1 MKFFG
6 LEKLSL
12 VDYDDHTA
20 ATVFTGGC
28 NLLCPY
34 CHNSGLVK
42 VDGAAIYSEED
53 ILSYLKKRQGLL
65 DGLAITGGE
74 PTLHKNLPDF
84 IKKVKELGY
93 EVKLDSNGTNPEML
107 DYLFSTGLVDYA
119 AMDIKNCLDKYCF
132 TVGKEIDLSPIKES
146 VELIMKKAKDYEF
159 RTTIVAQFHTEEDIE
174 KIGAWI
180 KGAKKYALQK
190 FTDSGN
196 CLEEGFSP
204 IPEEQANRFLEII
217 KKYIPNSKLRGY

>member
-34 CHNSGLVK
+34 CHNGGLVK
-42 VDGAAIYSEED
+42 VEGSAIYSEEE
-53 ILSYLKKRQGLL
+53 ILAYLKKRQGLL

-74 PTLHKNLPDF
+74 PTLHKDLPDF
-84 IKKVKELGY
+84 IKKVKDLGY
-93 EVKLDSNGTNPEML
+93 EVKLDSNGTNPDML
-107 DYLFSTGLVDYA
+107 NYLFNSGLVDYA

-132 TVGKEIDLSPIKES
+132 TVGKEIDLAPIKES
-146 VELIMKKAKDYEF
+146 VSLIMSAAKNYEF
-159 RTTIVAQFHTEEDIE
+159 RTTIVKQFHTERDIE
-174 KIGAWI
+174 QIGQWI
-180 KGAKKYALQK
+180 KDAKKYALQK

-196 CLEEGFSP
+196 CLQEGFSA
-204 IPEEQANRFLEII
+204 ISEEEAGRFLSII
-217 KKYIPNSKLRGY
+217 KKYAPNSKLRGY